1 MTTGLAEIK
10 SLPRIPYAVVVL
22 QEQATD
28 GSLVYRAEIP
38 ELPGCMSHGETE
50 KEALQNLV
58 EAMELYLE
66 TLAQR
71 GQTVP
76 RPRTLPLTSGTATAG
91 AVRVLPAGAATV
103 NFRLTGVRQESTP

>member
-1 MTTGLAEIK
+1 MTTGLAEVK
-10 SLPRIPYAVVVL
+10 SPPRIPYAVVVV

-50 KEALQNLV
+50 KEAVQNLV

-66 TLAQR
+66 TLAQQ
-71 GQTVP
+71 GQRVP
-76 RPRTLPLTSGTATAG
+76 TPQTLPLTLGTGTAGVPVSAE
-91 AVRVLPAGAATV
+91 AALV
-103 NFRLTGVRQESTP
+103 AFRLTNQ